1 MFEPLPIQRPG
12 LTRRLTDPAED
23 PAKIVSQ
30 PIATSAAPPTR
41 GPTAPRPQINRTL
54 FPMGAPG
61 TAPAADSARVAPRPQ
76 VSRTLAAAGAP
87 AIVRPDTWTPT
98 LNSGSDKATGAP
110 VYDNASIDRLVA
122 RRPIPQPA
130 SQPAAAGGV
139 QRRLIPRPAP
149 NGASTF
155 GQSVRTM
162 PDDNQPLLRRPQVAV
177 RGVGEMAEYY
187 NASEDRAARQKLA
200 SDLGSQ
206 RFRLEMIA
214 GNPGRRGRAALDALG
229 QNAQQQAAL
238 AAGGERLSAEAIQ
251 NRAQRGNVLAN
262 TGMEQAGQDRRTQF
276 DADNRLGIAGMND
289 ATNRAQIAAGQDK
302 GETITSADG
311 RVFRLNGNSATLVTD
326 ADGKPITQAAPR
338 DPSAITPGQVLD
350 SLGTELKAAT
360 DQLTAM
366 QGINGTATPEQTQVQ
381 QAYVQNLQQQINGVR
396 GGRQGGG
403 NGAAA
408 GAGADQQQRA
418 RPGWEQFQARAKAQ
432 GSRMTPEQLRAYYDQ
447 MQ

>member
-1 MFEPLPIQRPG
+1 MFEPLPIQRPS

-23 PAKIVSQ
+23 PAKIVSR
-30 PIATSAAPPTR
+30 PTATTAAPPTG

-54 FPMGAPG
+54 SPMGAPA

-130 SQPAAAGGV
+130 SQTSAPV
-139 QRRLIPRPAP
+139 RPLIRRPQT
-149 NGASTF
+149 ASTF
-155 GQSVRTM
+155 GQSVLTM

-187 NASEDRAARQKLA
+187 NASADREVRQKLA
-200 SDLGSQ
+200 SDLDSQ

-214 GNPGRRGRAALDALG
+214 GNPGRRGRAALEALG
-229 QNAQQQAAL
+229 QNAQQQTAL
-238 AAGGERLSAEAIQ
+238 AAGGERLSADAIQ

-262 TGMEQAGQDRRTQF
+262 TGMEQAGADRRAELAAAGA
-276 DADNRLGIAGMND
+276 DADRSQQLDIARMDD
-289 ATNRAQIAAGQDK
+289 ATRRAGQDK
-302 GETITSADG
+302 AETLTGADG
-311 RVFRLNGNSATLVTD
+311 RIWRVG
-326 ADGKPITQAAPR
+326 ADGTARPVADAEGKQISGAQPR
-338 DPSAITPGQVLD
+338 DPNALTQGQVLD
-350 SLGTELKAAT
+350 SLGSELKAAT

-366 QGINGTATPEQTQVQ
+366 QGINGTATPEQLQAQ
-381 QAYVQNLQQQINGVR
+381 QAYVQNLQQQIAGAR
-396 GGRQGGG
+396 GGRQSGGDQ
-403 NGAAA
+403 AAT
-408 GAGADQQQRA
+408 GAGQQPRA
-418 RPGWEQFQARAKAQ
+418 KPSWEQFQARARAQ
-432 GSRMTPEQLRAYYDQ
+432 GSRMTPEQLRAYFDQ

>member
-87 AIVRPDTWTPT
+87 SIVRPDTWTPT

-130 SQPAAAGGV
+130 SQPTAV
-139 QRRLIPRPAP
+139 QPERALIPRPAP
-149 NGASTF
+149 NVASTF
-155 GQSVRTM
+155 GQSVRTL
-162 PDDNQPLLRRPQVAV
+162 PDDNQLQVRRPQVAV
-177 RGVGEMAEYY
+177 RGAGEMAEYY
-187 NASEDRAARQKLA
+187 NASADREARQKLA
-200 SDLGSQ
+200 SDLDSQ

-251 NRAQRGNVLAN
+251 NRAQRGNMLAN
-262 TGMEQAGQDRRTQF
+262 TGMEQAGRDRRTQF
-276 DADNRLGIAGMND
+276 DADNRLSIAGMND

-302 GETITSADG
+302 GETLTSADG
-311 RVFRLNGNSATLVTD
+311 RVFRLSGNSATLVTD

-366 QGINGTATPEQTQVQ
+366 QGINGTATPEQLQAQ
-381 QAYVQNLQQQINGVR
+381 QAYVQNLQQQISGVR
-396 GGRQGGG
+396 GGQHGGT
-403 NGAAA
+403 NGAAV
-408 GAGADQQQRA
+408 GAGTGQQRA
-418 RPGWEQFQARAKAQ
+418 KPGWEQFQARAKAQ